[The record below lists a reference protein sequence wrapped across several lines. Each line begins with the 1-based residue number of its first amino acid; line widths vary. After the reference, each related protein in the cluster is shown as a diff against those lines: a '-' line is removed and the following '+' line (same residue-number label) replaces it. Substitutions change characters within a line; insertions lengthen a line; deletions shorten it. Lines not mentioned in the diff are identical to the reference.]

1 MRDLSEAIQAV
12 LSNCIPVNVGSVH
25 AGYYINKEDLNVLC
39 AEFNIHFVEPDDN
52 QFRIEGKP
60 LNCINI
66 DMSNVQT
73 LSYDQDVNKT

>member
-52 QFRIEGKP
+52 QFRIEENP

-66 DMSNVQT
+66 ELNNVERLQ
-73 LSYDQDVNKT
+73 YDRQID